1 MVRLNK
7 EIEKEKNKS
16 ADLEHRLQDIEHSRD
31 DIENKNKLLEQEI
44 LDSIK
49 SMNQPE
55 TKSDQKK

>member
-1 MVRLNK
+1 MVRLSN

-16 ADLEHRLQDIEHSRD
+16 AELEHKLQDIEHSRD
-31 DIENKNKLLEQEI
+31 EIENKNRLLEQEI

-55 TKSDQKK
+55 TKNE